1 MAGHGFTLLPL
12 GAMLNRVGDTRTFP
26 APLVDLEMT
35 AALSMVF
42 ACNKPTSFLT
52 RELAGEL
59 RARIK
64 SFSEEQAR
72 VIAPFERRH

>member
-12 GAMLNRVGDTRTFP
+12 GAMLNQVGDTRTFL
-26 APLVDLEMT
+26 APLVDPEMT
-35 AALSMVF
+35 AVLSMVF
-42 ACNKPTSFLT
+42 AYNKPTSFLT
-52 RELAGEL
+52 REFVGEL

-72 VIAPFERRH
+72 VIASFERRY